1 MSALLWVLLALAA
14 VAVVLRARSLFS
26 PRAFPP
32 WLTPMLE
39 GPWRNRE
46 AILDRCG
53 VAPGERVLEVGPGA
67 GFISERAAARVGPSG
82 RLVCLDLQM
91 PMLRKVRGR
100 IGDAAALVQASGSQ
114 LPFREGAFDRAFL
127 VTVLGEIPDKPGAL
141 AELRR
146 VLRPG
151 GELAVEEGLPDP
163 DYIRTAVLRR
173 LAQEAGFRV
182 GERRGR
188 WAHYTQRLTRPG

>member
-1 MSALLWVLLALAA
+1 MSVLLWVLLAVVAFA
-14 VAVVLRARSLFS
+14 VALRAHSLIS

-67 GFISERAAARVGPSG
+67 GFISQRAAARVGTGG

-91 PMLRKVRGR
+91 AMLRKVRGR
-100 IGDAAALVQASGSQ
+100 IGDAAGLVQASGSQ
-114 LPFREGAFDRAFL
+114 LPFREAAFDRAFL

-163 DYIRTAVLRR
+163 DYIRTPVLRR
-173 LAQEAGFRV
+173 LAQQAGFTPGARL
-182 GERRGR
+182 GG
-188 WAHYTQRLTRPG
+188 WARYTQRFARPG